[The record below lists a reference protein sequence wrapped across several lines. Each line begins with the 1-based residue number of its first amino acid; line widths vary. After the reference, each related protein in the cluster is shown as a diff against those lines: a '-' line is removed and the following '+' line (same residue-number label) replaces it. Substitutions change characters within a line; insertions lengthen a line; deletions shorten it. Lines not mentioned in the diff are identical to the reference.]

1 MLRITIDEYPESVTL
16 RLEGKLIGPWVEE
29 VEECWRR
36 VFMMLGSRTV
46 LVDLTAVDFVDPAG
60 RVLLARMHSAGFR
73 LETGS
78 LVNLDL
84 LEQISQDSRSLN

>member
-36 VFMMLGSRTV
+36 VFTTLGSRTV
-46 LVDLTAVDFVDPAG
+46 LVDLSAVDFVDPAG
-60 RVLLARMHSAGFR
+60 RLLLARMHSAGFR
-73 LETGS
+73 LEPGGLMTRQ
-78 LVNLDL
+78 LV
-84 LEQISQDSRSLN
+84 EQISQDSRHLN